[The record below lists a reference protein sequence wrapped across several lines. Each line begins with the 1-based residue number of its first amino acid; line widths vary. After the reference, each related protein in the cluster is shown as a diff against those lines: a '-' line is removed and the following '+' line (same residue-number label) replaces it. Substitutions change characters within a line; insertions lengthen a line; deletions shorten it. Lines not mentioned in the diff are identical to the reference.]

1 MFSLSTDYEDF
12 DAEVTDKK
20 YEKEKEGKNKKTKNS
35 KKLSKKKK
43 KRNVIS
49 DSSDSS
55 SVSDSD
61 LPIINE
67 VDEPVEILGE
77 DVGTPEPKVQD
88 TNIEPNRVRAK
99 NTVYNTSHLT
109 GW

>member
-12 DAEVTDKK
+12 DAEVTDIK
-20 YEKEKEGKNKKTKNS
+20 YEKKKEGKTKKHGNS
-35 KKLSKKKK
+35 KKLSKKNK
-43 KRNVIS
+43 KRNAIS

-55 SVSDSD
+55 SDCDSE
-61 LPIINE
+61 LPIV
-67 VDEPVEILGE
+67 VDEPSEILE
-77 DVGTPEPKVQD
+77 EENSTPEPKVQD
-88 TNIEPNRVRAK
+88 TNTEPNRVRAK